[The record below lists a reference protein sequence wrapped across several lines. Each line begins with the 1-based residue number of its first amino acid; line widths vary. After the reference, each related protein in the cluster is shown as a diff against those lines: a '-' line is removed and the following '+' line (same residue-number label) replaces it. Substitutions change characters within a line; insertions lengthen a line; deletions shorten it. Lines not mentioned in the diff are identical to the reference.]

1 MADFIKI
8 PFLNP
13 IQVLRTTSDYFA
25 YDLIPQHE
33 KKLNYCQKFQND
45 DYFTFQFR
53 AITGAGYT
61 ATATLKNIYG
71 NVAKTFTITTKLNQI
86 ITNYTYFE
94 IRSILT
100 GIADGIYYFSLSI
113 TKTGLGTYEFL
124 SEPLHIATI
133 QENTILLTYSN
144 SVNAFDVCFDGYY
157 TRSIEF
163 QFRIEGGFTSEGFT
177 PASKDTVYQNQIY
190 DNYLIDSVP
199 FFTKKLT
206 IGGSIGIPN
215 WTIEKVNRILSC
227 NIIKINNISYCKNDG
242 AKLEKLGADKFYPFM
257 AWSIEMIESKNN
269 YENTYIY
276 KPTRVIGFEKIGI
289 GVISENN
296 YIIGQTNK

>member
-13 IQVLRTTSDYFA
+13 IQVLRTTTDYFA

-61 ATATLKNIYG
+61 ATATLKDIYG

-86 ITNYTYFE
+86 VTNYTYFE
-94 IRSILT
+94 ISSILT
-100 GIADGIYYFSLSI
+100 GITEGIYYFSLSV
-113 TKTGLGTYEFL
+113 TKTGLSTFNFL
-124 SEPLHIATI
+124 SEPIYIAATH
-133 QENTILLTYSN
+133 ENTILLNYSN

-227 NIIKINNISYCKNDG
+227 NTIKINNISYCKNDG

-257 AWSIEMIESKNN
+257 AWSIEMIESENN
-269 YENTYIY
+269 YEKTI
-276 KPTRVIGFEKIGI
+276 EDELI
-289 GVISENN
+289 GVLGFGDV
-296 YIIGQTNK
+296 IIGVDGVDGYYLGT